1 MTRTKK
7 ISSHNSQLQY
17 LENDNDD
24 DDVIQDEDAKITMT
38 TIKTTPKAAGWTS
51 AGSGHVEYY
60 DEDDEKEYTDPRVS
74 SVPNTKS
81 EINK

>member
-1 MTRTKK
+1 
-7 ISSHNSQLQY
+7 
-17 LENDNDD
+17 
-24 DDVIQDEDAKITMT
+24 MT

>member
-1 MTRTKK
+1 MMTRTKK

-38 TIKTTPKAAGWTS
+38 TIKTTPKAAG
-51 AGSGHVEYY
+51 
-60 DEDDEKEYTDPRVS
+60 
-74 SVPNTKS
+74 
-81 EINK
+81 